1 MFKATAI
8 CHLIRSICIGKYALI
23 MYYSMIWCMKY
34 VNTNMIC
41 HLYNVQNQIVQ
52 SQHARSFKK
61 SVALADGTQRRQ
73 AFVEDTPCV
82 VTRIKPIPILVHCG
96 HGWFRRKKGILTFR
110 YFWHFKVAS
119 HHKSPV
125 AGIVIVK
132 FVVRCKSWLL
142 PRKSNKS
149 MRYAFL
155 CGKISLWTYFATQ
168 WDDLAT
174 GRSMPSV
181 PHCSF
186 MAAIWP
192 LIKGWAWR
200 NHDGATR
207 LLGLALSKTDW
218 LLRQRARACLILPE
232 DPCIVMLHPHEIGPN
247 SPRSPFWRELLA
259 APGGTNASLA
269 PGITT
274 SFASLQLWTALPP
287 SPLVQH
293 QPGRPSL
300 RMAPP
305 TAWFM
310 QKATAEKSSEGK
322 KQTFPA
328 MRLQWFKCKCVSG
341 TLQILPLPPLPWP
354 PISSPPPPFSNP
366 SRPYVF

>member
-1 MFKATAI
+1 MNVWNTSIRIWYATYITCKIKLYSRNTHAVSKKVLRWRMGPSVDK
-8 CHLIRSICIGKYALI
+8 HLWKTHHVPLHGSNPYQFWFTVD
-23 MYYSMIWCMKY
+23 M
-34 VNTNMIC
+34 
-41 HLYNVQNQIVQ
+41 
-52 SQHARSFKK
+52 
-61 SVALADGTQRRQ
+61 ADSAERK
-73 AFVEDTPCV
+73 EYWLLDT
-82 VTRIKPIPILVHCG
+82 LSN
-96 HGWFRRKKGILTFR
+96 
-110 YFWHFKVAS
+110 FKVAS

-125 AGIVIVK
+125 TGIVIVK
-132 FVVRCKSWLL
+132 FVVRYKSWLL

-149 MRYAFL
+149 MRYAVL

-218 LLRQRARACLILPE
+218 LLRHRARACLILPE
-232 DPCIVMLHPHEIGPN
+232 DPCIVTLHPHEIGPN

-259 APGGTNASLA
+259 APGGTDASLA

-328 MRLQWFKCKCVSG
+328 MLLQ
-341 TLQILPLPPLPWP
+341 
-354 PISSPPPPFSNP
+354 
-366 SRPYVF
+366 